1 MRIGS
6 GVQSASEVFGK
17 QQNNSKTYVA
27 ENEEFSQ
34 TSVKVYLKT
43 DDMLFS
49 GGNGTGLSFYIKYAE
64 ESTEDNPVVIA
75 KGIDENGKE
84 FEEKININD
93 IDLRNASY
101 VEMSALEAYYDV
113 DRGNGLSSFPEETG
127 HMGLNERCDLISS
140 FEKVIQDM
148 NKLGKYDLQMFYM
161 RNMNTYLNLERQKK
175 SIKLFIDSCWNEN
188 LYDVNLKGDFKM
200 KKVKSLKALVL
211 SLMLCLAMGT
221 TAFASEVSTQGQAA
235 PNANKAVEVSDCGDL
250 DVVPAYD
257 DAVAL
262 ADTIQYDA
270 NRTITRSNSRSG
282 VFNGNYYYT
291 INNSSVTKLCLNVY
305 MPNESGTDYLQGTI
319 TLVGNDGTS
328 APVQIANYSGD
339 SWTLTFTGVKVGVRY
354 HFHYELYSVG
364 SSQVGYIASAAYAQ

>member
-27 ENEEFSQ
+27 ENEEFYQ
-34 TSVKVYLKT
+34 TSVKVQLKT

-75 KGIDENGKE
+75 KGVDENGKE

-140 FEKVIQDM
+140 FEKVIRDM
-148 NKLGKYDLQMFYM
+148 NKLGRYDLQMFYM
-161 RNMNTYLNLERQKK
+161 RNMNTYLNANSKHKQ
-175 SIKLFIDSCWNEN
+175 C
-188 LYDVNLKGDFKM
+188 
-200 KKVKSLKALVL
+200 LV
-211 SLMLCLAMGT
+211 
-221 TAFASEVSTQGQAA
+221 
-235 PNANKAVEVSDCGDL
+235 
-250 DVVPAYD
+250 
-257 DAVAL
+257 
-262 ADTIQYDA
+262 I
-270 NRTITRSNSRSG
+270 
-282 VFNGNYYYT
+282 
-291 INNSSVTKLCLNVY
+291 
-305 MPNESGTDYLQGTI
+305 
-319 TLVGNDGTS
+319 
-328 APVQIANYSGD
+328 
-339 SWTLTFTGVKVGVRY
+339 
-354 HFHYELYSVG
+354 
-364 SSQVGYIASAAYAQ
+364 

>member
-27 ENEEFSQ
+27 ENEAVSQ

-75 KGIDENGKE
+75 KGVDENGKE

-140 FEKVIQDM
+140 FEKVIRDM
-148 NKLGKYDLQMFYM
+148 NKLGRYDLQMFYM
-161 RNMNTYLNLERQKK
+161 RNMNTYLN
-175 SIKLFIDSCWNEN
+175 
-188 LYDVNLKGDFKM
+188 
-200 KKVKSLKALVL
+200 
-211 SLMLCLAMGT
+211 
-221 TAFASEVSTQGQAA
+221 ASS
-235 PNANKAVEVSDCGDL
+235 KH
-250 DVVPAYD
+250 
-257 DAVAL
+257 
-262 ADTIQYDA
+262 
-270 NRTITRSNSRSG
+270 
-282 VFNGNYYYT
+282 
-291 INNSSVTKLCLNVY
+291 K
-305 MPNESGTDYLQGTI
+305 
-319 TLVGNDGTS
+319 
-328 APVQIANYSGD
+328 
-339 SWTLTFTGVKVGVRY
+339 
-354 HFHYELYSVG
+354 
-364 SSQVGYIASAAYAQ
+364 